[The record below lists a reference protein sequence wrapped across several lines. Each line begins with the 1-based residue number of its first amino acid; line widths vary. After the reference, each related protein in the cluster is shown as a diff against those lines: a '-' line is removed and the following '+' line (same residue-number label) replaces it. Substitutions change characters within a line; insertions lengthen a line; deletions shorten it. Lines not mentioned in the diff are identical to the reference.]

1 MTFCI
6 VVYGCVR
13 ACVRVCVCTCACM
26 ITQNVINLGTSN
38 LNSLHFMKIAHK
50 TSIYIGHFQVKIKI
64 KVSLNV
70 FHIYGNTKYQVL

>member
-26 ITQNVINLGTSN
+26 PAHD
-38 LNSLHFMKIAHK
+38 NSKCNQ
-50 TSIYIGHFQVKIKI
+50 SRNIKFEF
-64 KVSLNV
+64 VAFYENSS
-70 FHIYGNTKYQVL
+70 